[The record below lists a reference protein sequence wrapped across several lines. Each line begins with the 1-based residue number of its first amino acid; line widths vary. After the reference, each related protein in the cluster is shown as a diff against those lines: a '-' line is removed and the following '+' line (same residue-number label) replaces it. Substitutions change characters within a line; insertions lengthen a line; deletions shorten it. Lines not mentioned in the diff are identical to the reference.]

1 MFYKTII
8 SGQLE
13 FGSAKSYE
21 KVVRMC
27 EQRVENFYRTSE
39 LLLKVE
45 DVFDEETHT
54 LNIPRLVT
62 QATDKGWQN
71 TMKLLDYIIQFAIAG
86 DVRAWMVESGKV
98 LKHKVIEPKSEK
110 AAIQAYLRGR
120 ELVEEEGKEKEAK
133 AALSS
138 AIAKY
143 ERHARAYER
152 RGYVN
157 FLLQNFEEA
166 IQDYTK
172 SISIN
177 PKNPEPYLGRGI
189 IKMKQNDLEGAVADM
204 NMAIKHSIPLQ
215 PIHWKARRIKGE
227 CLLRLEDFANSAKE
241 LKFCTSRNYSR
252 EDSNYKWRQLAW
264 FNYGKALAGAGQHTE
279 AVQAF
284 EQAIQ
289 IEDAAKQVPQEEL
302 LEQKEQALQLAEG

>member
-189 IKMKQNDLEGAVADM
+189 IKMKQKDLEGAVADM
-204 NMAIKHSIPLQ
+204 NMAIKNSIPLQ

-241 LKFCTSRNYSR
+241 LKFCTSRKYSR

-264 FNYGKALAGAGQHTE
+264 FNYGKALIGAGQHSE
-279 AVQAF
+279 ALQAF

>member
-1 MFYKTII
+1 MSYKTII

-27 EQRVENFYRTSE
+27 EQRVENFYRTAE
-39 LLLKVE
+39 LLFKVE
-45 DVFDEETHT
+45 EVLDEETHT
-54 LNIPRLVT
+54 LSIPRLVIH
-62 QATDKGWQN
+62 ATDKGWQN
-71 TMKLLDYIIQFAIAG
+71 TIKLLEYINQFAIAG
-86 DVRAWMVESGKV
+86 DVQIWMVDSGKV

-110 AAIQAYLRGR
+110 AAIQEYLRGR
-120 ELVEEEGKEKEAK
+120 ELVAEGLEKEAK

-138 AIAKY
+138 AIEKY
-143 ERHARAYER
+143 QRHARAYER

-157 FLLQNFEEA
+157 FLLQNYEDA
-166 IQDYTK
+166 IYDYTK
-172 SISIN
+172 SININ

-189 IKMKQNDLEGAVADM
+189 IKMKQDDLEGAVADM
-204 NMAIKHSIPLQ
+204 EMAIKNSIPLQ

-227 CLLRLEDFANSAKE
+227 CLLRLEDFANSARE
-241 LKFCTSRNYSR
+241 LKFCTSRDYSQ

-264 FNYGKALAGAGQHTE
+264 YNYGKALAGVGQHVE
-279 AVQAF
+279 AAKAF

-289 IEDAAKQVPQEEL
+289 IEDASKQVPRNEL
-302 LEQKEQALQLAEG
+302 LEHKEQALQLAEQ